1 MADTECGKMGLSEEE
16 AQERD
21 AIQRVLRGDV
31 NAFELLVNRYKALV
45 FHIVGRHVP
54 RDRVEDVAQEVF
66 LQAFRS
72 IKSFSGLNPLG
83 HWLYRIAVR
92 CCADFWQRG
101 REGREMPMSSLSTA
115 SEAWLEKVLAAPS
128 REAFLEEASRK
139 EAAEVLEYALGRL
152 SPKDRMALTLVHL
165 EGHPV
170 KHAAEQ
176 LGWSPVSVRVR
187 AYRARKKLRR
197 ILSGLLEEGC
207 WKRGGVRHEA
217 AKGQDS

>member
-72 IKSFSGLNPLG
+72 IKSFSGLNPWG
-83 HWLYRIAVR
+83 TG
-92 CCADFWQRG
+92 F
-101 REGREMPMSSLSTA
+101 P
-115 SEAWLEKVLAAPS
+115 
-128 REAFLEEASRK
+128 
-139 EAAEVLEYALGRL
+139 
-152 SPKDRMALTLVHL
+152 
-165 EGHPV
+165 
-170 KHAAEQ
+170 
-176 LGWSPVSVRVR
+176 
-187 AYRARKKLRR
+187 
-197 ILSGLLEEGC
+197 GLP
-207 WKRGGVRHEA
+207 
-217 AKGQDS
+217 